1 MPHEAGGPFADPVP
15 GRSGW
20 LHRTVSEIQVV
31 LGCEACASFE
41 EFVAM
46 VDTTIAHLPAP
57 PTVADRFIF
66 SALLQKILVRVA
78 RQRPNH
84 DAVLR
89 TLQEYWTSGSVLDAR
104 EFRACLTLLRPASAG
119 HRRTSPHVRRFR
131 TILSQRYSRTELR
144 PSDLAQELNVSLWH
158 LGHLIKRHT
167 GRTILWHLHQF
178 RTSRAAELLSQP
190 ELSIKEISALV
201 GYRSTSALD
210 RHFRLFFGVSPSFY
224 RIPVPHDRL

>member
-1 MPHEAGGPFADPVP
+1 MVAPDGQRDSSGSRMRSLRQLRGIRGNGRYDHSSPAGAADR
-15 GRSGW
+15 GRS
-20 LHRTVSEIQVV
+20 
-31 LGCEACASFE
+31 F
-41 EFVAM
+41 
-46 VDTTIAHLPAP
+46 HLQRAP
-57 PTVADRFIF
+57 PEDTRSNRQTTAESRCRVTHP
-66 SALLQKILVRVA
+66 SGIL
-78 RQRPNH
+78 
-84 DAVLR
+84 DLR
-89 TLQEYWTSGSVLDAR
+89 SVLDAR
-104 EFRACLTLLRPASAG
+104 EFRACLALLRPASAG

-131 TILSQRYSRTELR
+131 TILSQWYSRTELR

-224 RIPVPHDRL
+224 RIPVPQDRL